1 MILVNVYVLLNIKN
15 NRGTTQT
22 ITVYQKYSL
31 LGSAEIISLVNLTSQ
46 SHNLFKYKSQSE
58 VSELFDLCR
67 IANSK

>member
-46 SHNLFKYKSQSE
+46 SHN
-58 VSELFDLCR
+58 
-67 IANSK
+67 